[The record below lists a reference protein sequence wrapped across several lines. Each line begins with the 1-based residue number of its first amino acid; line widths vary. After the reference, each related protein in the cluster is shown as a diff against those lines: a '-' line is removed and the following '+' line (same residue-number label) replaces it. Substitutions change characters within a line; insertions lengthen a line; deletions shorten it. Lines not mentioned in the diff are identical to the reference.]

1 MTDELQ
7 FLELSLPAPDVRD
20 SLEWYRSLGFIE
32 LSTTDVRDYPY
43 AVVTDGHF
51 CIGLHGSVLAAPG
64 LTFVRPDLEKHV
76 RSLQLEDDHFEHISL
91 GTDEFHEAIQ
101 ADPNGSL
108 AIMLEARTFSPSH
121 NSDTTPLTGMLDSLT
136 LPCLHIAKSLEFW
149 QRYGFM
155 AVESED
161 SDHAELHRPGLAIE
175 LQAGTHNIMLCF
187 QPHDYDAAVAALNRT
202 HELKMFKH
210 NGLKAVE
217 LTAPEGTRLLV
228 LTSQADSN

>member
-32 LSTTDVRDYPY
+32 LSTTDVRNYPY

-51 CIGLHGSVLAAPG
+51 CLGLHGSILAAPG
-64 LTFVRPDLEKHV
+64 LTFVRPNLEKHV
-76 RSLQLEDDHFEHISL
+76 RSLQLEGDHFEQISL
-91 GTDEFHEAIQ
+91 GTDEFHEAVQ

-121 NSDTTPLTGMLDSLT
+121 DTDATPLTGMLDRLG
-136 LPCLHIAKSLEFW
+136 LPCLHIAESLEFW

-175 LQAGTHNIMLCF
+175 LQAGTRNIMLRF
-187 QPHDYDAAVAALNRT
+187 QPPDYDAAVATLNRT
-202 HELKMFKH
+202 HELKMFNQH
-210 NGLKAVE
+210 GLQGVE
-217 LTAPEGTRLLV
+217 LTAPEGTRLQV
-228 LTSQADSN
+228 LASQPDNN